1 MEAYVKQYLTYLK
14 FERSYSVHTLL
25 NYEKDIRE
33 WLLFCQE
40 QAIETPLE
48 VSYDLIKLY
57 LNEQYERKRM
67 RSSMSRK
74 ISSLRTF
81 YQFLV
86 RESILTLNPFVSVT
100 LPKTKQLLPQFLYSD
115 ELEQLFLSIDQTS
128 VLGARNYALLELLY
142 ATGIRVSECCALEMS
157 QLDFEQALVLVHGK
171 GQKDRLVPL
180 GAYAQEALQQYFE
193 TSRPV
198 LLAKS
203 KCETEAVFLNHRG
216 EPLTARGVR
225 DILTRLMR
233 QSSANVKV
241 APHMIRHT
249 FATHLLNNGADLRAV
264 QELLG
269 HEHLSSTQIYTHVSK
284 SKMQAAYLA
293 AHPRAKKQD

>member
-1 MEAYVKQYLTYLK
+1 MKLYVERYLTYLK
-14 FERSYSVHTLL
+14 FERSYSAHTLL
-25 NYEKDIRE
+25 NYEKDIME
-33 WLLFCQE
+33 WLDFCQS
-40 QAIETPLE
+40 QGIEKPLE

-86 RESILTLNPFVSVT
+86 RESILSMNPFVSVT
-100 LPKTKQLLPQFLYSD
+100 LPKTKQMLPQFLYAD
-115 ELEQLFLSIDQTS
+115 ELEQLFSSIDQTS

-142 ATGIRVSECCALEMS
+142 ATGIRVSECCSLKIA

-171 GQKDRLVPL
+171 GQKDRLVPI

-193 TSRPV
+193 KSRPI
-198 LLAKS
+198 LLAKTQH
-203 KCETEAVFLNHRG
+203 KTEAVFLNHHG
-216 EPLTARGVR
+216 DPLTDRGVR
-225 DILTRLMR
+225 DVLTRMMR
-233 QSSANVKV
+233 QSSTNVKI

-284 SKMQAAYLA
+284 SKMQTAYLA
-293 AHPRAKKQD
+293 AHPRAKKQE